1 MMYNYNPTF
10 ALYFG
15 NRGFFPGELI
25 GSARREI
32 TRAVEK
38 AGYSTIVMNEADT
51 RYGAVETIEEGRKY
65 AAFLKRNAG
74 KYHGIILC
82 LPNFGDENGAMVALA
97 DCNVPIFV
105 QAYRD
110 LPGKMDFAHR
120 RDSMCGKFAMCNVL
134 RQNKINYTILPPF
147 TINPDEAGFEEQLH
161 TFAGI
166 CRVVNGLRK
175 VNIGAI
181 GARTTA
187 FKTVR
192 IDEIGLQNH
201 GVNVEA
207 FDLSE
212 VFRRME
218 SVSESRMLE
227 KQEQYLEISEFN
239 FPVEKL
245 HSIARFGA
253 VVDDLI
259 VEYELDAIGLRC
271 WNELQLTYGIAPC
284 LILCELNQRGVQAAC
299 EVDIP
304 NALTMRA
311 LSLASAGAPM
321 LLDINNNYGHDDTK
335 SILFHCGPV
344 PISLLEGKGKTIEH
358 KMFVKSYGEG
368 SGIGVNEGRITKNKQ
383 VTFGSAKTENGKIHL
398 FVGEGRLTDDPI
410 EEEFFGTGVVLETP
424 RMQEIL
430 QYVGTQGY
438 RHHLSVVH
446 GSASIAAREALTN
459 YLGYEVYHFES

>member
-1 MMYNYNPTF
+1 MLSNTNLTF

-25 GSARREI
+25 ADARREL
-32 TRAVEK
+32 TAAVEK
-38 AGYSTIVMNEADT
+38 AGYSYILMDESKT
-51 RYGAVETIEEGRKY
+51 RYGAVETIAEGKQY
-65 AAFLKRNAG
+65 AAFLKENAG
-74 KYHGIILC
+74 KYQGIILC
-82 LPNFGDENGAMVALA
+82 LPNFGDENGAMTAFA

-120 RDSMCGKFAMCNVL
+120 RDAMCGKFAMCNVL

-147 TINPDEAGFEEQLH
+147 TVNPDEPLFQEQLH
-161 TFAGI
+161 VFAGI
-166 CRVVNGLRK
+166 CRVVNGMKK

-201 GVNVEA
+201 GVNVET

-218 SVSESRMLE
+218 SVSELRIKE
-227 KQEQYLEISEFN
+227 KQAQYLAITEFD
-239 FPVEKL
+239 FAMEKL
-245 HSIARFGA
+245 QNIARFGA

-259 VEYELDAIGLRC
+259 TEYHLDAVGIRC
-271 WNELQLTYGIAPC
+271 WNELELAYGIAPC
-284 LILCELNQRGVQAAC
+284 LILCELNERGIQAAC

-304 NALTMRA
+304 NAIAMRA
-311 LSLASAGAPM
+311 LSLASGGAPM
-321 LLDINNNYGHDDTK
+321 LLDINNNFGFDDTK

-344 PISLLEGKGKTIEH
+344 PISLLEGKGKTIDH
-358 KMFVKSYGEG
+358 KMFAKSYGEG
-368 SGIGVNEGRITKNKQ
+368 SGVGVNEGKIQKNKD
-383 VTFGSAKTENGKIHL
+383 VTFGSGKTENGKIHL
-398 FVGEGRLTDDPI
+398 FLGEGHLTNDEI
-410 EEEFFGTGVVLETP
+410 EEGFFGTGVVLEAP
-424 RMQEIL
+424 YMQEML

-446 GSASIAAREALTN
+446 NSASIAVKEALTN
-459 YLGYEVYHFES
+459 YLGYEVHLFK